1 MISLQSAKRSRVLL
15 DEEFQ
20 KLLARYV
27 VGEIPEM
34 DAISG
39 LADRALNAARQASER
54 ASATFACVLRNTP
67 TILLFGKYRFPSYDQ
82 IWYPRHHALKMP
94 VMPRV
99 GDYLIME
106 WRSTG
111 ELENVRLDS
120 FYKRLLFNG
129 DKLKS
134 KDHYILAIIRPP
146 YCQRKE
152 NQ

>member
-20 KLLARYV
+20 KFLARYV
-27 VGEIPEM
+27 VGESPDL

-54 ASATFACVLRNTP
+54 ASATFACVLLNTP

-99 GDYLIME
+99 GDYLIMK
-106 WRSTG
+106 WRPTG

>member
-99 GDYLIME
+99 GDYLIMK
-106 WRSTG
+106 WLPTG

>member
-20 KLLARYV
+20 KLPARYA

-34 DAISG
+34 DAISD
-39 LADRALNAARQASER
+39 LTDRALNAAEQASER

-82 IWYPRHHALKMP
+82 IWYPRHHALRMP
-94 VMPRV
+94 VMPQV
-99 GDYLIME
+99 GDYLIVK
-106 WRSTG
+106 WRPTG

-120 FYKRLLFNG
+120 FYKRLLFDG

-146 YCQRKE
+146 YCQWEE
-152 NQ
+152 NN

>member
-20 KLLARYV
+20 KFLARYV

-99 GDYLIME
+99 GDYLIMK
-106 WRSTG
+106 WRPTG

>member
-27 VGEIPEM
+27 VGKIPEM

-99 GDYLIME
+99 GDYLIMK
-106 WRSTG
+106 WRPTG

>member
-99 GDYLIME
+99 GDYLIMK
-106 WRSTG
+106 WRPTG

>member
-1 MISLQSAKRSRVLL
+1 MINLQSVKRPQVRL
-15 DEEFQ
+15 EEDFQ
-20 KLLARYV
+20 KLPARYA

-34 DAISG
+34 DAIPS
-39 LADRALNAARQASER
+39 LADRALDAARQASER
-54 ASATFACVLRNTP
+54 ANATFAYVLQNTP

-94 VMPRV
+94 VMPQV
-99 GDYLIME
+99 GDYLIMK
-106 WRSTG
+106 WRPTG
-111 ELENVRLDS
+111 EVESVRLDS

-152 NQ
+152 SQ

>member
-20 KLLARYV
+20 KLPVRYV

-39 LADRALNAARQASER
+39 LTDRALNAAEQASER
-54 ASATFACVLRNTP
+54 ASATFACVLRDTP
-67 TILLFGKYRFPSYDQ
+67 TLLLFGKYRFPSYDQ

-94 VMPRV
+94 VMPQV
-99 GDYLIME
+99 GDYLIMK
-106 WRSTG
+106 WRPTG
-111 ELENVRLDS
+111 ELESVRLDGFS
-120 FYKRLLFNG
+120 KHLLFDG
-129 DKLKS
+129 DKFKS
-134 KDHYILAIIRPP
+134 KDHYVLAIIRPP

-152 NQ
+152 IQ